1 MKKGNHNYKIGWE
14 KKSKVE
20 KMKHHIEKLGDGAIA
35 LCIYGF
41 IHKVKNLSELS
52 EDEFHNFTN
61 EFITDLNVGEGKAKI
76 WMDSGK
82 KTIIVEYV

>member
-1 MKKGNHNYKIGWE
+1 MVGKNGQKI
-14 KKSKVE
+14 
-20 KMKHHIEKLGDGAIA
+20 KHHIEKLGDGALA

-41 IHKVKNLSELS
+41 IHKVRDLDELS
-52 EDEFHNFTN
+52 EDEFINFTK
-61 EFITDLNVGEGKAKI
+61 EYITDLNVGEGKAKI